1 MFGTVRSI
9 QQVGGAVK
17 MPYKLSSDKK
27 AVMVKRGNRW
37 VVLKAHGSAAEAKR
51 HLAALQINVEGH
63 GTKRRRK

>member
-1 MFGTVRSI
+1 
-9 QQVGGAVK
+9 